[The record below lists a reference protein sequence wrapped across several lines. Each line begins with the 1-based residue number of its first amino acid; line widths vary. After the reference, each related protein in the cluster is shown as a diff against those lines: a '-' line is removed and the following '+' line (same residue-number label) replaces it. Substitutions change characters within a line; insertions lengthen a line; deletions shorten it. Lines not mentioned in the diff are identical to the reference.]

1 MTREHSQW
9 HPFGGGGVA
18 KEDGCMRR
26 REHSLSRGMAG
37 AAMARDYDSGNWSC
51 RSSRMKRAFRF
62 PSVTFRLAPAS
73 GTRLNIGCSLSSP
86 RIGAVNRFGIR
97 SAGDSKSALGRG
109 LRAAPAE
116 LVGSG
121 LEHGS
126 QPRIGEILQTEF
138 KWVYPRCLSHRIHV
152 RLTRKVVR
160 GRCEP
165 AIGSLAQ
172 RGLRRMVLDQ
182 LVGDLIWSA
191 DGGRARIVVVMLP
204 RNQRTV
210 SPDARLDL
218 NHTGR
223 AEIPPGEFLA
233 ARPQ

>member
-1 MTREHSQW
+1 MRAGSLRGAPLARLVSAYYAVHAGPCSVIRIASAWRKKLPTRKCGSAYPNCATCSPECCGAGGTALNTCCIGPSGEDDTNSGPCTATIESADRLCPHSI
-9 HPFGGGGVA
+9 
-18 KEDGCMRR
+18 
-26 REHSLSRGMAG
+26 
-37 AAMARDYDSGNWSC
+37 YN
-51 RSSRMKRAFRF
+51 
-62 PSVTFRLAPAS
+62 
-73 GTRLNIGCSLSSP
+73 CST
-86 RIGAVNRFGIR
+86 
-97 SAGDSKSALGRG
+97 
-109 LRAAPAE
+109 
-116 LVGSG
+116 
-121 LEHGS
+121 
-126 QPRIGEILQTEF
+126 RIGEILQTEF
-138 KWVYPRCLSHRIHV
+138 KRVYPRCLSHRIHV

-223 AEIPPGEFLA
+223 AEIPQVNSSRRVHTTFTGLPAALA
-233 ARPQ
+233 RRAASIAA